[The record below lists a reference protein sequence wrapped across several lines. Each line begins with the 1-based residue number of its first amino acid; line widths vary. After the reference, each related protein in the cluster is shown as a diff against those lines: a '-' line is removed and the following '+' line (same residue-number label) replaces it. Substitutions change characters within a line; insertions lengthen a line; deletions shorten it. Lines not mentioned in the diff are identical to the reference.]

1 MKKIISFLFFILLIL
16 SQGVWGMEIA
26 PGLYKTVLENGLT
39 VIVEENHRAPVVAV
53 QVWVKAGS
61 AYEKDKEAGITHL
74 IEHMIFKGTD
84 KRKPGEIAATIES
97 LGGSINAFTSYD
109 YTCYHVTGPAD
120 IMETALDV
128 LSDAIFHSKFDPE
141 ELEREKQVVL
151 EEMRMREDRPPI
163 ALAEAVMAKAYVK
176 YPYRRP
182 VIGYPET
189 VKAIT
194 RKDILDYMARRY
206 RPCYIAV
213 VIVGDVDAEVAMA
226 KTAAY
231 FGQAPAKPPEK
242 FTFPKEP
249 PKTAPVLVT
258 LDRPVQEGYFHF
270 ALPGPN
276 LLAPEA
282 PVMDVV
288 AALLGQGES
297 SRLYRKLFRE
307 KGLVHTISAYSF
319 TPQGPGLLEIA
330 GTAPPENLREVIKAA
345 LVEVFRLKYDP
356 ILPEELKKAR
366 TMVASSFVYSR
377 ETMQGEARKLGSFQ
391 MIAGDPLKAQAYYEA
406 IKKVSAEDIR
416 AAAEKFFA
424 PQAVVAGLLAQGV
437 GEIISPE
444 ELKDLVEEAQLEA
457 SGIKPGEERWV
468 APTVKKKLSNGLTVL
483 ITPQHDV
490 PAVAM
495 TLIFPGGLRFE
506 TKETNGLFRTMVAT
520 WTKGT
525 KKHSAEILAAT
536 IEGMGGQLNG
546 FSGRN
551 TFGLEANFLSD
562 YFEEGLKLFAEVTLE
577 PAFSPEE
584 LDKVKPELLS
594 AIARQED
601 DPLQLAIREFYRL
614 LFSPHPYGLNV
625 LGDPEVI
632 KRLTADDLKKNYQ
645 RFVRPDKGV
654 LAIVGDVD
662 EKKTLALVEK
672 LFSSWEPSD
681 LPYPKDQEVPP
692 LLEPRISTINLEKE
706 QVHIILGFR
715 APSIFEED
723 RYPME
728 VLNAV
733 LAGQGG
739 RLFLTLRDQEAL
751 AYSVTSFLTLGV
763 NTGGIGFYIATAPE
777 KRRQALS
784 GLWREITRLIQE
796 GVSEEEVRRAERWIV
811 GRYQTGLQTNSSQA
825 MEQALNEVLG
835 LGYRF
840 GLRYV
845 QKIQEVS
852 PEDVQKVAKKYLEN
866 QAYVLVTVGPLSG
879 PEGE

>member
-1 MKKIISFLFFILLIL
+1 
-16 SQGVWGMEIA
+16 MEIA
-26 PGLYKTVLENGLT
+26 PGIHKTVLENGLT
-39 VIVEENHRAPVVAV
+39 IIVEENHRAPVVAV

-61 AYEKDKEAGITHL
+61 AYEKDQEAGITHL
-74 IEHMIFKGTD
+74 IEHMIFKGTE
-84 KRKPGEIAATIES
+84 KRGPGEIAATIEG

-128 LSDAIFHSKFDPE
+128 LSDAIFHSKFDPQ

-163 ALAEAVMAKAYVK
+163 ALAEAVMSKAYLK

-182 VIGYPET
+182 IIGYPQT

-194 RKDILDYMARRY
+194 RQDILDYMARRY
-206 RPCYIAV
+206 RPCYMAV
-213 VIVGDVDAEVAMA
+213 VIVGDVEAETALSKA
-226 KTAAY
+226 AAY
-231 FGQAPAKPPEK
+231 FGQVPAKPPEK
-242 FTFPKEP
+242 FVFPKEP

-258 LDRPVQEGYFHF
+258 LERNVQEGYFHL

-276 LLAPEA
+276 LLSPEA
-282 PVMDVV
+282 PAMDVL
-288 AALLGQGES
+288 AALVGQGES
-297 SRLYRKLFRE
+297 SRLYRRLRRE
-307 KGLVHTISAYSF
+307 KGLVHTISAYAF
-319 TPQGPGLLEIA
+319 TPQGPGLFEVA
-330 GTAPPENLREVIKAA
+330 GTAPPENLREVIKEI

-377 ETMQGEARKLGSFQ
+377 ETMQGEARKLGTFQ
-391 MIAGDPLKAQAYYEA
+391 MIAGDPLKSRAYYEA

-416 AAAEKFFA
+416 SVAEKYFS
-424 PQAVVAGLLAQGV
+424 PKAVVAGLLAQGV
-437 GEIISPE
+437 GEIISSE
-444 ELKDLVEEAQLEA
+444 DLKDLVEEAQLEA
-457 SGIKPGEERWV
+457 SGVKPGEERWIT
-468 APTVKKKLSNGLTVL
+468 PTLKKKLANGLTVL
-483 ITPQHDV
+483 ITPQRDV

-525 KKHSAEILAAT
+525 PRHSAEMLAAT
-536 IEGMGGQLNG
+536 IEAMGGQLEG

-562 YFEEGLKLFAEVTLE
+562 YFQEGLKLFAEVALE
-577 PAFSPEE
+577 PTFSAEE
-584 LDKVKPELLS
+584 LDKVRPELLS

-601 DPLQLAIREFYRL
+601 DPLQLTLREFYRL

-632 KRLTADDLKKNYQ
+632 KNLTREDLQKAYH

-662 EKKTLALVEK
+662 EKKTLALVEE
-672 LFSSWEPSD
+672 LFSGWKAPEE
-681 LPYPKDQEVPP
+681 PYPKDQEVPP
-692 LLEPRISTINLEKE
+692 LLEPRISTINMERE
-706 QVHIILGFR
+706 QVHLILGFR
-715 APSIFEED
+715 APSIFDED
-723 RYPME
+723 RFPME
-728 VLNAV
+728 VLNAI

-739 RLFLTLRDQEAL
+739 RLFSVLRDQEAL
-751 AYSVTSFLTLGV
+751 AYNVTSFLTLGV
-763 NTGGIGFYIATAPE
+763 NTGGLGFYIATAPE

-784 GLWREITRLIQE
+784 GLWREITRLNQE
-796 GVSEEEVRRAERWIV
+796 GVSEEEVRRAQRWLV
-811 GRYQTGLQTNSSQA
+811 GRYQTGLQTNSAQA

-840 GLRYV
+840 GLRYI

-852 PEDVQKVAKKYLEN
+852 PEDINRVAKKYLEN
-866 QAYVLVTVGPLSG
+866 QAYVLVTVGPVSG
-879 PEGE
+879 TE

>member
-1 MKKIISFLFFILLIL
+1 
-16 SQGVWGMEIA
+16 MEIA
-26 PGLYKTVLENGLT
+26 PGLHKTVLENGLT

-74 IEHMIFKGTD
+74 IEHMIFKGTE
-84 KRKPGEIAATIES
+84 KRGPGEIAATIES
-97 LGGSINAFTSYD
+97 MGGSINAFTSYD
-109 YTCYHVTGPAD
+109 YTCYHVTGPSD

-128 LSDAIFHSKFDPE
+128 LSDAIFHSKFDPQ
-141 ELEREKQVVL
+141 ELEREKLVIL
-151 EEMRMREDRPPI
+151 EEMRMRRDRPPI

-176 YPYRRP
+176 HPYRRP
-182 VIGYPET
+182 IIGYPET

-194 RKDILDYMARRY
+194 RKDILNYMARRY

-213 VIVGDVDAEVAMA
+213 VIVGDVEAEEALA
-226 KTAAY
+226 RAAAY

-249 PKTAPVLVT
+249 PKTSPVLVT

-282 PVMDVV
+282 PVIDVI

-297 SRLYRKLFRE
+297 SRLYRKLRRE
-307 KGLVHTISAYSF
+307 KGLVHTISSYAF
-319 TPQGPGLLEIA
+319 IPQGPGLFEIA

-356 ILPEELKKAR
+356 VLPEELKKAR

-377 ETMQGEARKLGSFQ
+377 ETMQGEARKLGTFQ
-391 MIAGDPLKAQAYYEA
+391 MIAGDPLKAREYYEA
-406 IKKVSAEDIR
+406 IKKVSTEDVR
-416 AAAEKFFA
+416 AAAEKFFT

-437 GEIISPE
+437 GELISPE
-444 ELKDLVEEAQLEA
+444 ELKELVEEAQLEA
-457 SGIKPGEERWV
+457 SGIRPGEERWV
-468 APTVKKKLSNGLTVL
+468 TPTIKKKLANGLTVL

-506 TKETNGLFRTMVAT
+506 TKETNGLFRTMAAT

-536 IEGMGGQLNG
+536 IEGMGGQIEG

-562 YFEEGLKLFAEVTLE
+562 YFKDGLELFAEIALE
-577 PAFSPEE
+577 PAFSPDE
-584 LDKVKPELLS
+584 LEKVKPELLS

-632 KRLTADDLKKNYQ
+632 KNLTSEDLKNAYK

-672 LFSSWEPSD
+672 LFSDWKAPNEPFPRD
-681 LPYPKDQEVPP
+681 KDVPP
-692 LLEPRISTINLEKE
+692 LLEPRISTINLERE

-715 APSIFEED
+715 ATSLYDED
-723 RYPME
+723 RFPLE

-739 RLFLTLRDQEAL
+739 RLFTTLRDQEAL
-751 AYSVTSFLTLGV
+751 AYSVTSFLTFGV

-777 KRRQALS
+777 KRRDALS
-784 GLWREITRLIQE
+784 GLWREITRLNQQ
-796 GVSEEEVRRAERWIV
+796 GVTEEEVRRAERWIV
-811 GRYQTGLQTNSSQA
+811 GRYQTSLQTNSAQA

-852 PEDVQKVAKKYLEN
+852 PEDVQEVARKYLEN
-866 QAYVLVTVGPLSG
+866 QPYVLVTVGPVS
-879 PEGE
+879 EAEAD